1 MIAQLLSARGKDSQD
16 LVASHVGALLAICEE
31 CDVLSRY
38 CIETSIMAQQ
48 PVPTAVGL
56 LFAASARELC
66 TTIIGLEA
74 SAASSFSSSAQP
86 RACERRAYGGAPS
99 KQAHSCHSAADAHIA
114 TNAARNH
121 LPELRIAAAQLEAQ
135 LTNAQGASSSA
146 SVLERAS
153 LTAHTA
159 GAALT
164 ALLGAGHMWAQ
175 QTMNAVSGLIRPWA
189 VRRIEGRNASSTT
202 ANRVGAT
209 SLGELRQLAVDAK
222 EAEFSCRS
230 AAMRAANAFNVA
242 RAAEAAAR
250 EAEAIARADP
260 TSSKLAA
267 DAATARAAAATAQA
281 HPAIVRA
288 KHLCGGD
295 NDRRLVDHALE
306 LKQQTHDAGV
316 SSQRAAKM
324 NYGVGQQQAAQKL
337 EAELSKAKDPMQA
350 IELLRTLLL
359 SQTQIKR
366 KLFEVRNGMGKE
378 HIKPLRSLR
387 KFYQESGVARLTSES
402 FDQTLRSFIVA
413 LKRQG

>member
-1 MIAQLLSARGKDSQD
+1 MGRVLRRRTRSLLPRHAARTLIATPHCLLAKPSSCALALSSCRCLIGKSDAEKRVIAQLLSARGKDSQD

-250 EAEAIARADP
+250 EAEAAAAAAAADP

-281 HPAIVRA
+281 HAETVRA
-288 KHLCGGD
+288 NMVHGG
-295 NDRRLVDHALE
+295 
-306 LKQQTHDAGV
+306 KQRV
-316 SSQRAAKM
+316 QR
-324 NYGVGQQQAAQKL
+324 G
-337 EAELSKAKDPMQA
+337 
-350 IELLRTLLL
+350 
-359 SQTQIKR
+359 
-366 KLFEVRNGMGKE
+366 
-378 HIKPLRSLR
+378 
-387 KFYQESGVARLTSES
+387 ARGGGGG
-402 FDQTLRSFIVA
+402 A
-413 LKRQG
+413 